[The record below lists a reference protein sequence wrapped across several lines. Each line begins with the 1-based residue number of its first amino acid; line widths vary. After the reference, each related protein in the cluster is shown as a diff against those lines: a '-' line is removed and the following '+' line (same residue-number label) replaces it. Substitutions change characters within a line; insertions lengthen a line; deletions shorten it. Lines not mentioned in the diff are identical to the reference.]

1 MDLLPSLPAFAPLAE
16 DQVRDLLIQR
26 ERLLPLG
33 SEGRP
38 KRGTPDKLAREE
50 QRQRRALEGLL
61 TDTRSARQQ
70 VFERLDPLVRAGQ
83 LTRRALL
90 DILYP
95 APLTPYPERL
105 NEWVREKFLWFDE
118 QGNPDPQPTAAILLQ
133 RALDPRKRKLPTL
146 RSEPRSF
153 FCWRQEGRGKPP
165 IPYELPLVGTS
176 ENRRHPGY
184 KMRPDPGRSLSI
196 LQTVWKGVAWGDKN
210 WLVYDQGAICWLGEP
225 TEDTMVDW
233 LSPSEMATLAGSSRQ
248 EERAER
254 ALCILAAEFV
264 AHHTL
269 SL

>member
-26 ERLLPLG
+26 ERLLPLL

-38 KRGTPDKLAREE
+38 RRGTPDKLAREE
-50 QRQRRALEGLL
+50 QRQRQALEELL
-61 TDTRSARQQ
+61 TETGAARKL
-70 VFERLDPLVRAGQ
+70 VFELLDPLVRSGQ

-105 NEWVREKFLWFDE
+105 NEWVRERLLWFDE

-133 RALDPRKRKLPTL
+133 RALDPRKRKLPPP

-153 FCWRQEGRGKPP
+153 YCWRLEGRDKPP
-165 IPYELPLVGTS
+165 LPYELPLVGTS
-176 ENRRHPGY
+176 EKRRHPEY
-184 KMRPDPGRSLSI
+184 KMRPEPGRSLSL
-196 LQTVWKGVAWGDKN
+196 LQTAWKGVAWGDKHWVVN
-210 WLVYDQGAICWLGEP
+210 DQGAICWLGEP
-225 TEDTMVDW
+225 TEQGMADW
-233 LSPSEMATLAGSSRQ
+233 LLPSEMATLADSSHP
-248 EERAER
+248 EERAVR
-254 ALCILAAEFV
+254 ALSILATECV
-264 AHHTL
+264 THL